1 MLIRSFVF
9 WTAWAVSGL
18 AWAGVTL
25 ENTRVI
31 YPGNARQV
39 DLVAS
44 NPTSEASLIQVWI
57 DDGDPSLSPD
67 NAQAPFTITPPLA
80 RVMPGTSQTL
90 RIIFT
95 GADLPS
101 NQESLFWL
109 NLLDTPPKPKVSE
122 GTNYLQFAMR
132 SRIKLFFRPPNLPD
146 TPFNAAANIAWKLE
160 PSEEGLKLV
169 ASNGSA
175 YFVSLVN
182 VRAMRGDQ
190 TLAELSPSHVPPFG
204 SMAFSAYKSEGV
216 LADSTSVKCQFVD
229 DYGAFRDLEIPL
241 TRP

>member
-1 MLIRSFVF
+1 MLHRWLIF
-9 WTAWAVSGL
+9 WAAGL
-18 AWAGVTL
+18 LSSLACAGVTL

-57 DDGDPSLSPD
+57 DDGDISLTPD

-101 NQESLFWL
+101 DKESLFFL
-109 NLLDTPPKPKVSE
+109 NMLDTPPKPKL
-122 GTNYLQFAMR
+122 GADTNFIQFAMR
-132 SRIKLFFRPPNLPD
+132 SRIKLLFRPPNLPD
-146 TPFNAAANIAWKLE
+146 APFNVAGNVRWKLE
-160 PSEEGLKLV
+160 PSDAGLQLV
-169 ASNGSA
+169 ASNASP
-175 YFVSLVN
+175 YVFSLVN
-182 VRAMRGDQ
+182 VRAMRGEQ
-190 TLAELSPSHVPPFG
+190 ALAEFNPSHVPPFG
-204 SMAFSAYKSEGV
+204 SMAFRAFKSEGV
-216 LADSTSVKCQFVD
+216 LANSTSVKFQFVD
-229 DYGAFRDLEIPL
+229 DYGAYRDLEIPL